1 MKRTRPT
8 AIPLWRGVIG
18 AVLVGGAAF
27 GGASCGRQATKPG
40 KPLCLVEPDTLDF
53 GRVEIDSMKIR
64 TFVVRNAG
72 SAGEPVSVSL
82 GCPPFEL
89 LEGGGDTTLAPGES
103 LAVRVEFAPRERDSV
118 RCVVDLGSI
127 SCGGVALIANASRT
141 WRIRPD
147 GTGDAPTVQAGIDSS
162 EDGDVVLVGP
172 GTYYENINLEGKAIH
187 LLSKSGPVVTVLDG
201 SREDSTVV
209 NCESGE
215 TNDTIIEGF
224 TITGGRGW
232 TPLGDTTTKAG
243 GGISCYHSTPI
254 IRNNV
259 IRDNQALNGPRGGNS
274 RGGAI
279 NIGSRGASQPMI
291 VEGNI
296 IEGNYCSRNS
306 GGINIAGPCII
317 QDNVIRGNS
326 TGTGDGGG
334 LYLLGTVGHVVIRRN
349 LIVENHAAD
358 HGGGL
363 YLGNVFGGDPNLI
376 EVSGNIIVANAAL
389 GSDGPDYCSGAG
401 IWVFGGAYIHHNTLA
416 LNVAETEGSG
426 LTGGGLCLRRAVRGT
441 RVEYNLFY
449 RNDEGGLVTDD
460 RTTAELLRNLFY
472 GDTRADIESLDGAEI
487 SENGDLFMDP
497 LFCDTTATSQ
507 GGLAAGSPALI
518 QPYGVIG
525 AVSEPG
531 CSLPEAKPSVWAQG
545 LPRE

>member
-1 MKRTRPT
+1 M
-8 AIPLWRGVIG
+8 
-18 AVLVGGAAF
+18 
-27 GGASCGRQATKPG
+27 
-40 KPLCLVEPDTLDF
+40 E
-53 GRVEIDSMKIR
+53 IR

-141 WRIRPD
+141 WRVRPD
-147 GTGDAPTVQAGIDSS
+147 GSGDAPTVQAGIDSS

-172 GTYYENINLEGKAIH
+172 GTYYENINLRGKAIH
-187 LLSKSGPVVTVLDG
+187 LLGEKGPEVTVLDG

-209 NCESGE
+209 MCDSGE
-215 TNDTIIEGF
+215 GQDTVIEGF

-232 TPLGDTTTKAG
+232 TPPWGASTKLG
-243 GGISCYHSTPI
+243 GGVVCYDSTPT
-254 IRNNV
+254 IRGNV
-259 IRDNQALNGPRGGNS
+259 VRDNSALNGPGGGNS

-279 NIGSRGASQPMI
+279 GVGTSGSFPP
-291 VEGNI
+291 VV
-296 IEGNYCSRNS
+296 IEDNVIEDNYCSRNS

-317 QDNVIRGNS
+317 QDNVIRRNS

-363 YLGNVFGGDPNLI
+363 YLAADLFDPSLTDISDNVILDNVASGQDSAFDSSGG
-376 EVSGNIIVANAAL
+376 
-389 GSDGPDYCSGAG
+389 G
-401 IWVFGGAYIHHNTLA
+401 IFLDNEAYIHNNTIAFNHAGSSRGYLPGGGMVVQYCSSA
-416 LNVAETEGSG
+416 TRIESNVIYGNGEGGFVAE
-426 LTGGGLCLRRAVRGT
+426 RRASCQVVHNLIYGNAVTDVDRDMT
-441 RVEYNLFY
+441 THIDVTDNLF
-449 RNDEGGLVTDD
+449 V
-460 RTTAELLRNLFY
+460 
-472 GDTRADIESLDGAEI
+472 
-487 SENGDLFMDP
+487 DP
-497 LFCDTTATSQ
+497 LFCDTTAAST
-507 GGLAAGSPALI
+507 GALAANSPALTAGS
-518 QPYGVIG
+518 GVIG
-525 AVSEPG
+525 AVAEPG
-531 CSLPEAKPSVWAQG
+531 CSTAARVISFRGRAAMAQ
-545 LPRE
+545 

>member
-1 MKRTRPT
+1 MILSGGGPVSLAPGDSLKILVEYAPEGRG
-8 AIPLWRGVIG
+8 AARGV
-18 AVLVGGAAF
+18 
-27 GGASCGRQATKPG
+27 
-40 KPLCLVEPDTLDF
+40 
-53 GRVEIDSMKIR
+53 
-64 TFVVRNAG
+64 
-72 SAGEPVSVSL
+72 VSL
-82 GCPPFEL
+82 GEL
-89 LEGGGDTTLAPGES
+89 ACG
-103 LAVRVEFAPRERDSV
+103 SV
-118 RCVVDLGSI
+118 PLVG
-127 SCGGVALIANASRT
+127 NASRT
-141 WRIRPD
+141 WRVRPD

-349 LIVENHAAD
+349 LIVENHAMD

-363 YLGNVFGGDPNLI
+363 YLAADLFDPSLTDISDNVILDN
-376 EVSGNIIVANAAL
+376 VAL
-389 GSDGPDYCSGAG
+389 GQDSAFDSSGGG
-401 IWVFGGAYIHHNTLA
+401 IFLDNEAYIHNNTIAFNHAGSSRGYLPGGGMVVQYCSSA
-416 LNVAETEGSG
+416 TRIESNVIYGNGEGGFVAE
-426 LTGGGLCLRRAVRGT
+426 RRASCQVVHNLIYGNAVTDVDRDMT
-441 RVEYNLFY
+441 THIDVTDNLF
-449 RNDEGGLVTDD
+449 V
-460 RTTAELLRNLFY
+460 
-472 GDTRADIESLDGAEI
+472 
-487 SENGDLFMDP
+487 DP
-497 LFCDTTATSQ
+497 LFCDTTAAST
-507 GGLAAGSPALI
+507 GALAANSPALTAGS
-518 QPYGVIG
+518 GVIG
-525 AVSEPG
+525 AVAEPG
-531 CSLPEAKPSVWAQG
+531 CSTAARVISFRGRAAMAQ
-545 LPRE
+545 

>member
-1 MKRTRPT
+1 MILSGGGPVSLAPGDSLKILVEYAPEGRG
-8 AIPLWRGVIG
+8 AARGV
-18 AVLVGGAAF
+18 
-27 GGASCGRQATKPG
+27 
-40 KPLCLVEPDTLDF
+40 
-53 GRVEIDSMKIR
+53 
-64 TFVVRNAG
+64 
-72 SAGEPVSVSL
+72 VSL
-82 GCPPFEL
+82 GEL
-89 LEGGGDTTLAPGES
+89 ACG
-103 LAVRVEFAPRERDSV
+103 SV
-118 RCVVDLGSI
+118 PLVG
-127 SCGGVALIANASRT
+127 NASRT
-141 WRIRPD
+141 WRVRPD

-172 GTYYENINLEGKAIH
+172 GTYYENINLRGKAIH
-187 LLSKSGPVVTVLDG
+187 LLGEKGPEVTVLDG

-259 IRDNQALNGPRGGNS
+259 IRDNQALNDPRGGNS

-334 LYLLGTVGHVVIRRN
+334 LYLLGDVGRVIIRRN

-358 HGGGL
+358 HGGGIYIGTFL
-363 YLGNVFGGDPNLI
+363 ASAGMTEISQNVILRNTAMGRDGGAD
-376 EVSGNIIVANAAL
+376 
-389 GSDGPDYCSGAG
+389 CSGAG
-401 IWVFGGAYIHHNTLA
+401 MWIGGGALTTQNTIEFNHAENLGVVPA
-416 LNVAETEGSG
+416 GGGCCLENSVPGTSVRLTIFYANV
-426 LTGGGLCLRRAVRGT
+426 GGGLVATEAAEGEEGDNIIFGNSSPGFFVAQSTHIDQEGDF
-441 RVEYNLFY
+441 RV
-449 RNDEGGLVTDD
+449 
-460 RTTAELLRNLFY
+460 
-472 GDTRADIESLDGAEI
+472 
-487 SENGDLFMDP
+487 DP
-497 LFCDTTATSQ
+497 LFCDTTATS
-507 GGLAAGSPALI
+507 AGRLRENSPAFGLV
-518 QPYGVIG
+518 GDVIG
-525 AVSEPG
+525 AVPTPG
-531 CSLPEAKPSVWAQG
+531 CAGGNSIPSSSPTGRRQ
-545 LPRE
+545 